1 MNMLRVRS
9 GRVLDEDAKSAAVD
23 AAILDIMAKAKTRL
37 RGEPSHA
44 LVIVDRRKNKT
55 VVMAMVG
62 RAS

>member
-1 MNMLRVRS
+1 MLRVRS
-9 GRVLDEDAKSAAVD
+9 GRNLAENAPAAAVD
-23 AAILDIMAKAKTRL
+23 AAISEIMASARARL

-55 VVMAMVG
+55 IVMAMVG